1 MDYSTFR
8 HLEPGAKL
16 CLIQKGEKKEPQVD
30 QYFLFYSPVR
40 HLEPDT
46 KVLPSSEGKKAG
58 ASGRSIF

>member
-30 QYFLFYSPVR
+30 QLFYYEGLVYGLL
-40 HLEPDT
+40 HLQT
-46 KVLPSSEGKKAG
+46 LGT
-58 ASGRSIF
+58 RS